1 VPGLRRRRIAPEE
14 ILAARARLDAVSQ
27 EWLHTEPV
35 VVGGWTPGVPGPAPP
50 TSARTDDDVAL
61 PTLRAL
67 DPLAGRLGLPSAG
80 AVGLVVV
87 AVLAVLVALGW
98 GWYTRARPE
107 VATARPVASGPG
119 GAPAGFPSAAPSP
132 ASPTPVSRVVVD
144 VAGRVRRPGLVRLPA
159 GSRVADA
166 LRAAGGV
173 RGHPDLTDVNLAALL
188 VDGQQIVIGV
198 GGAAAA
204 PGATGGSAVP
214 GQPVDLNS
222 ADVAGLDAL
231 PGIGP
236 VLAQRI
242 VDYRSAHG
250 AFHDVGQLQD
260 VTGIGPAKFADL
272 RPLVRV

>member
-1 VPGLRRRRIAPEE
+1 VA
-14 ILAARARLDAVSQ
+14 AARARLDALSQ

-35 VVGGWTPGVPGPAPP
+35 VVGGWTPGAPEPAPP
-50 TSARTDDDVAL
+50 VPVQTGDDVAL
-61 PTLRAL
+61 PAMGAFG
-67 DPLAGRLGLPSAG
+67 PLAGRLGLPSAG
-80 AVGLVVV
+80 AAGLVVV

-107 VATARPVASGPG
+107 VATARPAASGPG
-119 GAPAGFPSAAPSP
+119 GVPAGFPSAAPSP
-132 ASPTPVSRVVVD
+132 ASPTPAPRVVVD
-144 VAGRVRRPGLVRLPA
+144 VAGRVRRPGLVTLPA

-188 VDGQQIVIGV
+188 VDGQQILVGV
-198 GGAAAA
+198 GGAVAA
-204 PGATGGSAVP
+204 PSGSSGGSAAS

-222 ADVAGLDAL
+222 ADVAGFDVL

-242 VDYRSAHG
+242 VDYRTAHG
-250 AFHDVGQLQD
+250 PFHDVGQLQD

-272 RPLVRV
+272 RALVRV